1 MTIPFVN
8 VLREAIVFCRAQ
20 KKQLAE
26 DADVASV
33 TLHNVLSGRTRRPQ
47 RHTARMLAKS
57 VIAILC
63 KEAERGNSGK
73 CRTLIFELHKAYED
87 EYGDSI

>member
-8 VLREAIVFCRAQ
+8 ALREAIVFCHAQ

-57 VIAILC
+57 MIAILC

-73 CRTLIFELHKAYED
+73 CFALILDLRKAYED
-87 EYGDSI
+87 EYGDSL